1 MTELANFLAHAVALE
16 AEAAQRYDE
25 LADAM
30 EVHNNREVAEL
41 FRKQAHF
48 SRLHLAEVE
57 EKVGGIELPK
67 LKPWEYQWQQAEGP
81 ESAPVERTHYL
92 MTPYHCIHLAL
103 QNERRG
109 QQYYADI
116 AHNAQDPR
124 VKALAAL
131 FAEEEASH
139 VIQLEHLAATIKE
152 PEPNWDLDLD
162 PPVVPD

>member
-1 MTELANFLAHAVALE
+1 MSEVALFLAHAVALE
-16 AEAAQRYDE
+16 AEAAQRYEE

-48 SRLHLAEVE
+48 SRLHLADVQ
-57 EKVGGIELPK
+57 EKAKDLELPK
-67 LKPWEYQWQQAEGP
+67 LKPWEYQWQTPEGP

-109 QQYYADI
+109 HQYYADI
-116 AHNAQDPR
+116 AHKAEDPKVR
-124 VKALAAL
+124 QLAAL
-131 FAEEEASH
+131 FAEEEATH
-139 VIQLEHLAATIKE
+139 VVMLEKWAATVKE

-162 PPVVPD
+162 PPVVTD